1 MYGRPRRYT
10 RIELPR
16 PLSARIEGPLAAK
29 AGVRTLSMGGAL
41 LQSNRGLAAGEQI
54 RVSIRAGLRQIHSTA
69 VVRNV
74 SPDGSGVE
82 FLHMAP
88 KDRERLR
95 RVVRGLQR

>member
-1 MYGRPRRYT
+1 
-10 RIELPR
+10 
-16 PLSARIEGPLAAK
+16 
-29 AGVRTLSMGGAL
+29 
-41 LQSNRGLAAGEQI
+41 
-54 RVSIRAGLRQIHSTA
+54 

-95 RVVRGLQR
+95 RVVRNLQK